1 MAVGHREEVLN
12 TVLATC
18 IGRRGL
24 DADPELIL
32 QKGRSRPDVMAIMRG
47 LRCAIEGKVADVPD
61 AERTVLADARKRL
74 DQGIAHLAIAVVYP
88 TAMRTTSFSKL
99 PDALSAA
106 TLKFCVL
113 TDIEQVMWQ
122 EGAINE
128 ILEALRR
135 AHDVIVR
142 DDVLQQAVDTLNIG
156 LAEVTSA
163 LLDNHGACDRLIKVL
178 GIGNK
183 ANAESAV

>member
-1 MAVGHREEVLN
+1 VGHREEVLN
-12 TVLATC
+12 TVLAAC
-18 IGRRGL
+18 IGKRGL
-24 DADPELIL
+24 DADPETIL
-32 QKGRSRPDVMAIMRG
+32 RKGRSRPDVMAIMRG
-47 LRCAIEGKVADVPD
+47 LRCAIEGKVADVAD
-61 AERTVLADARKRL
+61 AAATVLADARKRL

-88 TAMRTTSFSKL
+88 TNIRTISFSEL
-99 PDALSAA
+99 PQALSVA

-113 TDIEQVMWQ
+113 TDVDQAMWH

-128 ILEALRR
+128 ILAELRR

-142 DDVLQQAVDTLNIG
+142 DDVLQQAVDMLNIG

-183 ANAESAV
+183 TNAATAV